1 MYPEIIPRL
10 KAAYLFTA
18 NELHFDSYQFGKDVL
33 QEIPFRGVRSAYLVL
48 QRKMLLP
55 QNYFP

>member
-33 QEIPFRGVRSAYLVL
+33 QEIPFRVVRSAYIVF
-48 QRKMLLP
+48 QRNMLLP
-55 QNYFP
+55 